1 MKKLF
6 KNDSVIGAKTLL
18 INKTKTREKSATIQN
33 GSCLDGSEPIKNIS
47 ADGTYFEYNCGV
59 SAMADTKEVPRI
71 ATDKVKNKDIANKAI
86 RCSALI
92 YIQLTRPEMAGL
104 TAGEEIMNRI
114 YAYHTIDGTDMKMTN
129 GQIAAAQTDAI
140 TKLSEEYIKGVNL
153 AEEYRHCVYWMT
165 DIAKFINISE
175 YVSPE
180 NQTEETEAEE
190 MALFLSAPTESSVTT
205 FKNPI
210 KTWGQQVDLG
220 FASWASQELK
230 VLYKEAILS
239 KISEKFE

>member
-1 MKKLF
+1 MDNYFVYTLLITELNLLAFMKKLF
-6 KNDSVIGAKTLL
+6 TILLLSVGFM
-18 INKTKTREKSATIQN
+18 SP
-33 GSCLDGSEPIKNIS
+33 S
-47 ADGTYFEYNCGV
+47 Y
-59 SAMADTKEVPRI
+59 ADTKVSDE
-71 ATDKVKNKDIANKAI
+71 AI

-92 YIQLTRPEMAGL
+92 YIQLTRQEMAGL

-114 YAYHTIDGTDMKMTN
+114 YAYHAIDGTDMEMTN
-129 GQIAAAQTDAI
+129 GQIVAAQTEAI
-140 TKLSEEYIKGVNL
+140 TKLSQEYIKGANL
-153 AEEYRHCVYWMT
+153 AKEYRHCIYWMT

-180 NQTEETEAEE
+180 NQTAESEADE

-210 KTWGQQVDLG
+210 ETWGQQVDLG

-230 VLYKEAILS
+230 VPYKEAILS
-239 KISEKFE
+239 KVSEKFE